1 MALRSLL
8 TGTAGLRSHQQML
21 DVVANNLANLNTTAF
36 KSQRVRFSDQ
46 MWDRIRSASGPSGV
60 LGGSNPQQIGL
71 GVRISAIDTDFQAG
85 VQELTGNPLDMTIQD
100 DGFFVMSDGIQSF
113 FTRAGAFSLD
123 EAGYL
128 VDTGTGF
135 HVQRLGAVG
144 EGDPAQGFPPIQVAN
159 NSNIRIPYG
168 TQIPGNITDKITMIG
183 NLDALSPVSVLQ
195 PDGSFSNT
203 VSTAIDV
210 YDSLG
215 TSHLVTLTFRKTAT
229 NTWDMNASID
239 PARATM
245 TDGTVTGIR
254 FNSDG
259 SFRDVTDLLNQTI
272 NITGF
277 ANGANPM
284 TIGFNLGTGGLYS
297 GLTQFGGSTSVAAS
311 EQNGT
316 APGSLINVDIER
328 DGTISGLFSNGN
340 RAPVAQI
347 ALAVFANNQ
356 GLNGE
361 GNNYYSVSP
370 NSGVP
375 LIGAPRTGGRGA
387 ILNGTL
393 EASNVDVGL
402 EFTRLLTAERGFQVN
417 SRTIRVSDEVMQE
430 AVNLIR

>member
-21 DVVANNLANLNTTAF
+21 DVVANNLANINTTAF
-36 KSQRVRFSDQ
+36 KSQRVRFADQ
-46 MWDRIRSASGPSGV
+46 MWDQIRSASGPSGV
-60 LGGSNPQQIGL
+60 LGGSNPQQVGL

-100 DGFFVMSDGIQSF
+100 DGFFVMSDGIRNF
-113 FTRAGAFSLD
+113 YTRAGAFSLD

-144 EGDPAQGFPPIQVAN
+144 EGDPAQGFPPIQAAN
-159 NSNIRIPYG
+159 NANIKIPYG
-168 TQIPGNITDKITMIG
+168 TQIPGNVTDRITLIG
-183 NLDALSPVSVLQ
+183 NLNALSQVSVLQ
-195 PDGSFSNT
+195 PDGSYSPT

-215 TSHLVTLTFRKTAT
+215 TSHLVTLTFRKTAM

-239 PARATM
+239 PTRATM
-245 TDGTVTGIR
+245 SDGTVTGIH
-254 FNSDG
+254 FNNDG
-259 SFRDVTDLLNQTI
+259 SFDSVSADNTI
-272 NITGF
+272 TLTNF
-277 ANGANPM
+277 VKGAKDM
-284 TIGFNLGTGGLYS
+284 TIDFDLGTANLYS
-297 GLTQFGGSTSVAAS
+297 NLTQFGGFESVAAS
-311 EQNGT
+311 AQNGA

-328 DGTISGLFSNGN
+328 DGTITGLFSNGK

-370 NSGVP
+370 NSGIP